1 MAADENGRE
10 RVRLCV
16 RFWVLALF
24 HFGRQPGRSLA
35 LSRRERT
42 PATQDNFGD
51 VTIKSSASF
60 QEKDRGASPPGFAEQ
75 KRRLSEARRLRRA
88 DALAAS
94 GQADKAVSVL
104 KRLVRDQPGST
115 RACLRL
121 ASLLRDAR
129 RSDEALLT
137 LRHAVASSPHS
148 LPFREALAELCL
160 EMGRVSDAITEGRA
174 LLQIAPRSL
183 LARDVLS
190 AAYLQSGELAR
201 ALRVAEEMI
210 ALDPFDGSN
219 HFKRG
224 VLLQQMGRVGPALAA
239 FLRALD
245 LEDSDS
251 EVADECRSA
260 VEMLDGWQ
268 MRQIVQLAVEN
279 IPFRL
284 HLRRDPATAL
294 TEKGYLLSER
304 GLYAVS
310 QLSFDDLAVVPPGW
324 RHYHYH

>member
-1 MAADENGRE
+1 MKDS
-10 RVRLCV
+10 V
-16 RFWVLALF
+16 
-24 HFGRQPGRSLA
+24 
-35 LSRRERT
+35 
-42 PATQDNFGD
+42 
-51 VTIKSSASF
+51 SF
-60 QEKDRGASPPGFAEQ
+60 PESGLASPGVAEQ
-75 KRRLSEARRLRRA
+75 KRRMSEARRLRRA

-94 GQADKAVSVL
+94 GQADKAVAVL
-104 KRLVRDQPGST
+104 RRLVRDQPGST

-129 RSDEALLT
+129 RSDEALVT
-137 LRHAVASSPHS
+137 LRHAVTFRPDS

-160 EMGRVSDAITEGRA
+160 EMGRVSDAIAEGRA

-190 AAYLQSGELAR
+190 AAYLQSGELSR
-201 ALRVAEEMI
+201 ALGVAEEMI
-210 ALDPFDGSN
+210 ALDPTDGSN

-239 FLRALD
+239 FLRALE

-251 EVADECRSA
+251 EVSDECRSA

-268 MRQIVQLAVEN
+268 MRQIVQIAVEN

-284 HLRRDPATAL
+284 QLRRDPAGAVA
-294 TEKGYLLSER
+294 EKGYLLSER

-310 QLSFDDLAVVPPGW
+310 QLSFDDLALAPPGW